1 MRYAITFFLLAGAV
15 LGFGQTAL
23 GGSVSGTLTFVVE
36 GDIVTPMMTCPD
48 GYQLVA
54 ESAFDIRDTDW
65 ECVKRPA
72 PAKPVAPSKQ
82 KDETTGNCQ
91 VGSLF
96 FEDGGS
102 CVGKDGYGHA
112 CKPGEKPPLNP
123 FDEKQLGEWI
133 ERNCSVKPRDVCIQ
147 PDALKNPNIACL
159 NWETKLELHCMGSKP

>member
-23 GGSVSGTLTFVVE
+23 GGAGSGTLTLVTE
-36 GDIVTPMMTCPD
+36 GDIVKPMMTCPD

-72 PAKPVAPSKQ
+72 PAKPVAPRKQ
-82 KDETTGNCQ
+82 HD
-91 VGSLF
+91 
-96 FEDGGS
+96 DG
-102 CVGKDGYGHA
+102 VLT
-112 CKPGEKPPLNP
+112 PGVSS
-123 FDEKQLGEWI
+123 EKQLGEWI

-147 PDALKNPNIACL
+147 PDALKDPNIACL